1 MQDGKYKLIWDV
13 FMMIIL
19 LFVAVILPYRMAFYD
34 NDSSLSWMS
43 IWLIIDVLFFIDMIL
58 TFCTTYT
65 HELTNVEVFDHKKI
79 ALKYLKSWFIID
91 LLSCLPFDIMIEGKS
106 SFNILARI
114 TRTSR
119 LYKMIRLL
127 RLLKILQIAKKNKII
142 AG

>member
-1 MQDGKYKLIWDV
+1 
-13 FMMIIL
+13 MIIL

-34 NDSSLSWMS
+34 NDPSKSWMS

-91 LLSCLPFDIMIEGKS
+91 LLSCLPFDLMVPGQAN
-106 SFNILARI
+106 FNILTRI
-114 TRTSR
+114 IRTSR
-119 LYKMIRLL
+119 MYKLHRLL
-127 RLLKILQIAKKNKII
+127 RLLKVLNIAKK
-142 AG
+142 